1 MKLKYGYFVSIFFV
15 LLLSHCS
22 KNEEPAT
29 SDITSENDVS
39 EKSNSATLEKVAD
52 QNEETVTSD
61 NEKEVQQ
68 SSDQTGAEEDTEVA
82 QTDDSVD
89 DNDLFKVLSYCEDQ
103 VSKELNKIFLSPKK
117 ELFNILSRSGVDL
130 ERGYKLGIL
139 ALELGQKCE
148 NQLSTCYMLEIENKK
163 CDIFELAPKLKQELI
178 RRVPSCAGVVDAILA
193 SCEE

>member
-1 MKLKYGYFVSIFFV
+1 MKLNYGYFVSIFFV

-39 EKSNSATLEKVAD
+39 ETSNSATLEKVAD
-52 QNEETVTSD
+52 QNEETITSD

-68 SSDQTGAEEDTEVA
+68 SSDQTGAEEVA

-89 DNDLFKVLSYCEDQ
+89 DELFAVLSYCEDQ
-103 VSKELNKIFLSPKK
+103 ISKELNKIFLAPRK
-117 ELFNILSRSGVDL
+117 EFLSIIIRSRIRL
-130 ERGYKLGIL
+130 IRGYKLGRL
-139 ALELGQKCE
+139 ALRLRRKCQ
-148 NQLSTCYMLEIENKK
+148 NQQYCYMLEIDNNK
-163 CDIFELAPKLKQELI
+163 CYIFKVAPKLKQELI
-178 RRVPSCAGVVDAILA
+178 RRVPSCSSVVDAILA